1 MRSGGLFRPR
11 RSYRE
16 LEGLEEIS
24 RAFEAMTDI
33 RETYGRLTRQLAELV
48 GCEKCVISLYE
59 PETREFVCQW
69 PGYNVADELLK
80 KVRYPADALRPAW
93 NFRHRGPMV
102 NKRTEEFNEEQ
113 RAFLRPFGVYNLTEI
128 PLFHEGR
135 FVGKISIANKP
146 GDCRRT
152 TSGS

>member
-1 MRSGGLFRPR
+1 MGGVTAALGPVRGLLRPR

-59 PETREFVCQW
+59 SETREFVCQW
-69 PGYNVADELLK
+69 PGHNVADELLK

-93 NFRHRGPMV
+93 NFR
-102 NKRTEEFNEEQ
+102 F
-113 RAFLRPFGVYNLTEI
+113 
-128 PLFHEGR
+128 
-135 FVGKISIANKP
+135 
-146 GDCRRT
+146 
-152 TSGS
+152 